1 MERLE
6 ERIEDFQET
15 MERVNARFLDKF
27 GEKNKNKKP
36 EEEKK
41 NSDTEKKDIV
51 GTILE
56 QDEEDHDMIDQSE
69 EAELSFRNEVPLKKQ
84 PGVKV
89 ESNDAEM
96 IKPADHSDSEINN

>member
-56 QDEEDHDMIDQSE
+56 
-69 EAELSFRNEVPLKKQ
+69 
-84 PGVKV
+84 
-89 ESNDAEM
+89 
-96 IKPADHSDSEINN
+96 

>member
-1 MERLE
+1 
-6 ERIEDFQET
+6 
-15 MERVNARFLDKF
+15 
-27 GEKNKNKKP
+27 
-36 EEEKK
+36 
-41 NSDTEKKDIV
+41 
-51 GTILE
+51 
-56 QDEEDHDMIDQSE
+56 MIDQSE